1 MTQIQTIKHQHALE
15 YWKKIVLD
23 QQASGLNATRY
34 CREKDINYNA
44 FYYWLRAIRE
54 DLVKQQPEE
63 TTPQFAALSD
73 ASTVP
78 ALTSNSSGLLLRYG
92 PVSYLNDGHCTLSNN
107 ICERAIR
114 NFTIVRKNWLFSDS
128 PKGADASAAAY
139 SIIET
144 CKANGLDPFK
154 YLTFLFET
162 MPNLDFKRHP
172 ERIDECLPW
181 NADVQEKCK

>member
-73 ASTVP
+73 ASAVP
-78 ALTSNSSGLLLRYG
+78 ALTSTSSGLLLKYG
-92 PVSYLNDGHCTLSNN
+92 PVSMEISKTTPPELIRSTLR
-107 ICERAIR
+107 ILRE
-114 NFTIVRKNWLFSDS
+114 V
-128 PKGADASAAAY
+128 
-139 SIIET
+139 
-144 CKANGLDPFK
+144 
-154 YLTFLFET
+154 
-162 MPNLDFKRHP
+162 MPS
-172 ERIDECLPW
+172 C
-181 NADVQEKCK
+181 